1 MSFPLLCFVNSRSC
15 RTPAGSRN
23 VGFTIGSVGSKL
35 LLAAVAISC
44 VTSTAMGADEP
55 AKAKATET
63 TDGEEETEL
72 PKRHAYKLGD
82 FRIKDYRPVER
93 EKIKIEFT
101 IYIEVPDGKEQR
113 FERLWKNHEHRVR
126 NQIITAAR
134 LVQSV
139 EYDDP
144 KLHHLRRRIYLR
156 LRRALPELPVG
167 EVFVS
172 DFSYLVD

>member
-1 MSFPLLCFVNSRSC
+1 MLFPLNEWSKSLSQADPFGMQRPRYAVSSV
-15 RTPAGSRN
+15 AG
-23 VGFTIGSVGSKL
+23 KL
-35 LLAAVAISC
+35 LLCVAVFSGVPSSVLA
-44 VTSTAMGADEP
+44 ADEP
-55 AKAKATET
+55 APAKESEAAK
-63 TDGEEETEL
+63 GEEESEL

-101 IYIEVPDGKEQR
+101 IYIEVPDGQEQR

-126 NQIITAAR
+126 NQIIIAAR